1 MTQPPP
7 EPPIRPEFR
16 VPPMRPVQAPPA
28 LDDPAA
34 RRRRMRLGIIGAVV
48 GIGIPLLIVAVG
60 IVIALSAS
68 GTGSERWIGL
78 MFVMAAGLV
87 LVGPVQIVTGIVLTA
102 VPNTRPFGV
111 GFLIGSAIGV
121 MVMAGACFGPMLGS
135 SSF

>member
-7 EPPIRPEFR
+7 EPPIRPEFG
-16 VPPMRPVQAPPA
+16 VPPMRPVAPNA
-28 LDDPAA
+28 FVDPVD
-34 RRRRMRLGIIGAVV
+34 RKRRMRLGIVGAVV
-48 GIGIPLLIVAVG
+48 GLGIPLLIVAVG
-60 IVIALSAS
+60 IVIALTAS
-68 GTGSERWIGL
+68 GTGSDRWIGL
-78 MFVMAAGLV
+78 MLVMAAGLV

-121 MVMAGACFGPMLGS
+121 LVMAGACFGPMLGS